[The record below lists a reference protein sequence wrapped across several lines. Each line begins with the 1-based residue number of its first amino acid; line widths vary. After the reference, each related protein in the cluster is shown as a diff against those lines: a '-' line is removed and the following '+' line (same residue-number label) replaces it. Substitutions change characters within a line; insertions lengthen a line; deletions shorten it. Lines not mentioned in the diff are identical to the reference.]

1 MGRII
6 STSYRRT
13 GFGLYCLLLVAS
25 LASAADENIE
35 TRLARHRGRIVVLN
49 FWATWCAPC
58 IKEMPILVSLHRR
71 YAARGVD
78 VAGASADDE
87 TTRARIP
94 EFVQRLKIDFPVW
107 EGATTA
113 DMQALGLGVE
123 LPATALIDRDGAVV
137 FRIQGVVDKRDLE
150 RRVEWLLGDRRAPPP
165 PDPEPHDHDGEEH
178 AHGGV
183 GMEGASMV
191 PS

>member
-1 MGRII
+1 MRSTPVHASCCCPVTSDTPIMKRKSMRMGPII

-78 VAGASADDE
+78 VAGASADD
-87 TTRARIP
+87 
-94 EFVQRLKIDFPVW
+94 
-107 EGATTA
+107 
-113 DMQALGLGVE
+113 
-123 LPATALIDRDGAVV
+123 
-137 FRIQGVVDKRDLE
+137 
-150 RRVEWLLGDRRAPPP
+150 
-165 PDPEPHDHDGEEH
+165 
-178 AHGGV
+178 
-183 GMEGASMV
+183 
-191 PS
+191 